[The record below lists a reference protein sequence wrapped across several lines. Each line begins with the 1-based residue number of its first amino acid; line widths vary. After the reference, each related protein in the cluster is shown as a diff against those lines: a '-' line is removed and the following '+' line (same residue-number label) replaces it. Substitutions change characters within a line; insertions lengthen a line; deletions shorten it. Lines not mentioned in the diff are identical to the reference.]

1 MSHNGVIGRYSRY
14 SVLPLFAV
22 MESVLALRYRFYRA
36 GRSWEGARKDR
47 VHFPPYQGD
56 FIRFSNIDIKII
68 VSFVSEMGNNL
79 TKNGRQM
86 RKHKGAH
93 AVPISPTPVAL
104 SAPLALI
111 TTAPWTEE
119 LRYCIIQLFKDE
131 VRKSKGADNGIKSQ
145 QWTVIHN
152 SFKSEPGGA
161 AFTVQQLQSYMSA
174 MKRKWSSRMAA
185 CENCA

>member
-86 RKHKGAH
+86 RKHKEPCSSH
-93 AVPISPTPVAL
+93 LTHP
-104 SAPLALI
+104 
-111 TTAPWTEE
+111 
-119 LRYCIIQLFKDE
+119 YCYHPSTD
-131 VRKSKGADNGIKSQ
+131 
-145 QWTVIHN
+145 HN
-152 SFKSEPGGA
+152 CS
-161 AFTVQQLQSYMSA
+161 MD
-174 MKRKWSSRMAA
+174 
-185 CENCA
+185 